1 MKKFWLHIL
10 KIIVPIFIFFLVLEI
25 AIRKIP
31 NDYQLKKSYLDK
43 NASKINTLILGSSHT
58 FYGINPK
65 YFSKH
70 TFNAAY
76 VSQTLDLDEELLQ
89 IYKEKFSN
97 LETVIIP
104 ISYASLFETLETDVE
119 KWRLKNYILYYGFE
133 NKYRFTDNFE
143 TLNHD
148 ILLNIKKTVKFYV
161 FDKSFITSSNLGW
174 GTNFNSKERK
184 KFEGQYTA
192 KKHTVNNFKLF
203 DGNLKN
209 IQKIIEF
216 CQKKNIKILFITTP
230 THLSYYKN
238 LNQIQLSKTIKTINE
253 LVQKNQ
259 NCSYLN
265 LLKSDKFITADF
277 YDADHLNDI
286 GAKKL
291 SLLLDKKI
299 NSR

>member
-10 KIIVPIFIFFLVLEI
+10 KILLSIFIFFLVLEI
-25 AIRKIP
+25 ALRKIP
-31 NDYQLKKSYLDK
+31 NDYQLKNSYFDK

-58 FYGINPK
+58 FYGINPE
-65 YFSKH
+65 YFSKQ

-76 VSQTLDLDEELLQ
+76 VSQTLDLDEELLHH
-89 IYKEKFSN
+89 YKDKLTN

-104 ISYASLFETLETDVE
+104 ISYFSLFETLETDVE

-133 NKYRFTDNFE
+133 NKYHFTDNFE

-148 ILLNIKKTVKFYV
+148 ILLNIKKAVKHYALN
-161 FDKSFITSSNLGW
+161 KSFITSSNLGW

-192 KKHTVNNFKLF
+192 KKHTAINIKLYN
-203 DGNLKN
+203 DNLKSL
-209 IQKIIEF
+209 QKIIKV

-265 LLKSDKFITADF
+265 LLKSDKFITGDF
-277 YDADHLNDI
+277 YDTDHLNEI

-299 NSR
+299 NSQ

>member
-10 KIIVPIFIFFLVLEI
+10 KILLPIFIFFLVLEI
-25 AIRKIP
+25 ALRKIP
-31 NDYQLKKSYLDK
+31 NDYQLKNSYFDK
-43 NASKINTLILGSSHT
+43 NASKIYTLILGSSHT
-58 FYGINPK
+58 FYGVNPE
-65 YFSKH
+65 YFSKQ

-76 VSQTLDLDEELLQ
+76 VSQTLDLDEELLHH
-89 IYKEKFSN
+89 YKDKLTN

-104 ISYASLFETLETDVE
+104 ISYFSLFETLETDVE

-133 NKYRFTDNFE
+133 NKYDFTDNFE

-148 ILLNIKKTVKFYV
+148 ILLNIKKAVKHYALN
-161 FDKSFITSSNLGW
+161 KSFITSSNLGW

-277 YDADHLNDI
+277 YDADHLNEI

-299 NSR
+299 NSQ

>member
-10 KIIVPIFIFFLVLEI
+10 KIILPIFIFFLVLEI
-25 AIRKIP
+25 ALRKIP

-43 NASKINTLILGSSHT
+43 NVSKINTLILGSSHA
-58 FYGINPK
+58 FYGVNPE

-70 TFNAAY
+70 TFNVAY
-76 VSQTLDLDEELLQ
+76 VSQTLDLDEELLHC
-89 IYKEKFSN
+89 YKDKLTN
-97 LETVIIP
+97 LKKIIIP
-104 ISYASLFETLETDVE
+104 ISYFSLFETLETDVE

-133 NKYRFTDNFE
+133 NKYHFTANFE
-143 TLNHD
+143 TLNPD
-148 ILLNIKKTVKFYV
+148 ILLNLKKVVKHYALN
-161 FDKSFITSSNLGW
+161 KSFITSSNLGW

-192 KKHTVNNFKLF
+192 KKHTAKNFKLF
-203 DGNLKN
+203 DGNIKSL
-209 IQKIIEF
+209 QKIIKM
-216 CQKKNIKILFITTP
+216 CQKKKIEILFITTP

-265 LLKSDKFITADF
+265 LLKSDKFMASDF

-299 NSR
+299 NSQ

>member
-43 NASKINTLILGSSHT
+43 NASKINTLIVGSSHA

-76 VSQTLDLDEELLQ
+76 VSQTLDLDEELLHR
-89 IYKEKFSN
+89 YKDKLTN
-97 LETVIIP
+97 LKTIIIP
-104 ISYASLFETLETDVE
+104 ISYFSLFETLETDVE

-133 NKYRFTDNFE
+133 NKYHFTYNFE
-143 TLNHD
+143 TLNND
-148 ILLNIKKTVKFYV
+148 ILLNLKKTVKYYAIN
-161 FDKSFITSSNLGW
+161 KSFITSSNFGW
-174 GTNFNSKERK
+174 GTNFNSNERK

-192 KKHTVNNFKLF
+192 KKHTVKNFKLF
-203 DGNLKN
+203 DGNIKSL
-209 IQKIIEF
+209 QKIIKM

-238 LNQIQLSKTIKTINE
+238 LNQIQLSKITKTINE

-265 LLKSDKFITADF
+265 LLKSDKFITSDF

-291 SLLLDKKI
+291 SLLLEKK
-299 NSR
+299 

>member
-43 NASKINTLILGSSHT
+43 NASKINTLIVGSSHA

-76 VSQTLDLDEELLQ
+76 VSQTLDLDEELLHR
-89 IYKEKFSN
+89 YKDKLTN
-97 LETVIIP
+97 LKTIIIP
-104 ISYASLFETLETDVE
+104 ISYFSLFETLETDVE

-133 NKYRFTDNFE
+133 NKYHFTYNFE
-143 TLNHD
+143 TLNND
-148 ILLNIKKTVKFYV
+148 ILLNLKKTVKYYAIN
-161 FDKSFITSSNLGW
+161 KSFITSSNLGW
-174 GTNFNSKERK
+174 GTNFNSNERK

-192 KKHTVNNFKLF
+192 KKHTVKNFKLF
-203 DGNLKN
+203 DGNIKSL
-209 IQKIIEF
+209 QKIIKM

-238 LNQIQLSKTIKTINE
+238 LNQIQLSKITKTINE

-265 LLKSDKFITADF
+265 LLKSDKFITSDF

-291 SLLLDKKI
+291 SLLLEKK
-299 NSR
+299 

>member
-10 KIIVPIFIFFLVLEI
+10 KIMLPIFIFFLVLEI
-25 AIRKIP
+25 ALRKIP
-31 NDYQLKKSYLDK
+31 NDYNLKKSYLDK
-43 NASKINTLILGSSHT
+43 NASKINTLIVGSSHT

-76 VSQTLDLDEELLQ
+76 VSQTLDLDEELLHH
-89 IYKEKFSN
+89 YKDKLTN

-104 ISYASLFETLETDVE
+104 ISYFSLFETLETDVE

-133 NKYRFTDNFE
+133 NKYHFTANFE
-143 TLNHD
+143 TLNPD
-148 ILLNIKKTVKFYV
+148 ILLNLKKVVKHYALN
-161 FDKSFITSSNLGW
+161 KSFITSSNLGW

-192 KKHTVNNFKLF
+192 EKHTTKNFKLY
-203 DGNLKN
+203 DNNLKSL
-209 IQKIIEF
+209 QKIIKM

-230 THLSYYKN
+230 AHVSYFKN

-265 LLKSDKFITADF
+265 LLKSDKFMASDF

-299 NSR
+299 NSQ

>member
-1 MKKFWLHIL
+1 MKQFWLHIL
-10 KIIVPIFIFFLVLEI
+10 KIMLPIIVFFLVLEI

-31 NDYQLKKSYLDK
+31 NDYQLKKNYLDK

-58 FYGINPK
+58 FYGVNPK

-70 TFNAAY
+70 TFNTAY
-76 VSQTLDLDEELLQ
+76 VSQTLDLDEVLLGK
-89 IYKEKFSN
+89 YLRKMTN
-97 LETVIIP
+97 LKAVIIP
-104 ISYASLFETLETDVE
+104 ISYSSLFETLETDVE

-133 NKYRFTDNFE
+133 NKYHFTNNFE

-148 ILLNIKKTVKFYV
+148 ILLNLKKAVKHYV
-161 FDKSFITSSNLGW
+161 LNKSFITSSNLGW

-184 KFEGQYTA
+184 KFEGQFTA
-192 KKHTVNNFKLF
+192 KKHTANNFKLY

-209 IQKIIEF
+209 LQEIIKM

-230 THLSYYKN
+230 THDSYYNN

-253 LVQKNQ
+253 LIQKNQ
-259 NCSYLN
+259 NCIYLN
-265 LLKSDKFITADF
+265 LLKSRMFINTDF
-277 YDADHLNDI
+277 YDADHLNEI

-291 SLLLDKKI
+291 SLFIDKKI
-299 NSR
+299 NPQ

>member
-31 NDYQLKKSYLDK
+31 NDYQLKKSYLNK

-58 FYGINPK
+58 FYGVNPK
-65 YFSKH
+65 YFSKQ

-76 VSQTLDLDEELLQ
+76 VSQTLDLDEELLDV
-89 IYKEKFSN
+89 YKNKLTN
-97 LETVIIP
+97 LKTIIIP
-104 ISYASLFETLETDVE
+104 ISYFSLFETLETDVE
-119 KWRLKNYILYYGFE
+119 KWRLKNYILYYDFE
-133 NKYRFTDNFE
+133 NKYHFTANFE
-143 TLNHD
+143 TLNPD
-148 ILLNIKKTVKFYV
+148 ILLNLKKVVKHYGLN
-161 FDKSFITSSNLGW
+161 KSFITSSNLGW

-192 KKHTVNNFKLF
+192 EKHTAKNYNLF
-203 DGNLKN
+203 HSN
-209 IQKIIEF
+209 IKSLQKIIKM

-230 THLSYYKN
+230 AHVSYFKN

-299 NSR
+299 NSQ